1 MTCVLEAAAS
11 YGPKSAL
18 VLDEPVSK
26 HGSEVAVRLVM
37 ASGVVEPD
45 AAGIDVGAEEIYV
58 AVPRDRDQESTRRF
72 SSFTGDLH
80 ADRRTDF
87 AGQLLA
93 IRLQIRSLSANG
105 KALSPTK
112 HLKMSEHKQGR

>member
-72 SSFTGDLH
+72 SSFSSQSFSHGPLRASRVPD
-80 ADRRTDF
+80 
-87 AGQLLA
+87 
-93 IRLQIRSLSANG
+93 SWANRQ
-105 KALSPTK
+105 P
-112 HLKMSEHKQGR
+112 

>member
-1 MTCVLEAAAS
+1 
-11 YGPKSAL
+11 
-18 VLDEPVSK
+18 
-26 HGSEVAVRLVM
+26 M
-37 ASGVVEPD
+37 AHGVVEPD

-58 AVPRDRDQESTRRF
+58 AVPRDQESTRRF
-72 SSFTGDLH
+72 TSFTGDLH

-93 IRLQIRSLSANG
+93 IRLQIRSLRANG

-112 HLKMSEHKQGR
+112 HLKTSEHKHGTYV